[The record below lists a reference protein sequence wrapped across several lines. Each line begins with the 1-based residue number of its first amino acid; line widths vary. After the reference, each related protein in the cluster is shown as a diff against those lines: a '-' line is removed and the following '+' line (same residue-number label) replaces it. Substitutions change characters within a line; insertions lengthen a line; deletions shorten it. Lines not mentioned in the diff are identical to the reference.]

1 MNKTTLIV
9 FIIIASIL
17 MVLVFKKSYEN
28 FQQCNKEK
36 TDEEKIQE
44 SIDKIKS
51 VKAILSEDTQI
62 MINNELKKIQEIKD
76 KKRIS
81 QTEEQ
86 GKGQKTS
93 KGQVFKYNE
102 PFITMESKR
111 SDKTI
116 FSETRY
122 EDLATGK
129 AFFSDYTSYKT
140 LKNAL

>member
-1 MNKTTLIV
+1 
-9 FIIIASIL
+9 
-17 MVLVFKKSYEN
+17 
-28 FQQCNKEK
+28 
-36 TDEEKIQE
+36 
-44 SIDKIKS
+44 
-51 VKAILSEDTQI
+51 

-116 FSETRY
+116 FSETRP